1 MDKKNYSV
9 CKNIIFTHKYILQ
22 DYKVKYW
29 PGAVIVVLS
38 NIFTTFMLTLLP
50 AYAVKLLIEESSGLQ
65 ILLKLTCYCFIL
77 YSTTILYKRLERS
90 INNNV
95 DMRRMFK
102 CLDYYDHIMVT
113 NYKNIDTS
121 IGREIL

>member
-1 MDKKNYSV
+1 VDKKNYSV

-77 YSTTILYKRLERS
+77 YSTTIL
-90 INNNV
+90 
-95 DMRRMFK
+95 
-102 CLDYYDHIMVT
+102 
-113 NYKNIDTS
+113 
-121 IGREIL
+121 